1 MITPKTWRCPSLW
14 NFFGLDHNY
23 QKHLYEQAF
32 ALKYH
37 GNWSFIE
44 IYNLPVKLRNWF
56 TERLNQQKEYEH
68 EQIEKAR
75 GKGASSGKQTHT
87 LS

>member
-1 MITPKTWRCPSLW
+1 M
-14 NFFGLDHNY
+14 
-23 QKHLYEQAF
+23 F

-44 IYNLPVKLRNWF
+44 IYNLPIGLRNWF
-56 TERLNQQKEYEH
+56 TERLKKQLEYEK
-68 EQIEKAR
+68 EQIESA
-75 GKGASSGKQTHT
+75 ASSKGGAKTYE

>member
-1 MITPKTWRCPSLW
+1 MVTPKTWRCPLLW
-14 NFFGLDHNY
+14 NFFGLDYNY
-23 QKHLYEQAF
+23 QKSLYEQIF

-44 IYNLPVKLRNWF
+44 VYNLPIGLRNWF
-56 TERLNQQKEYEH
+56 TQRLKEQLEFEK
-68 EQIEKAR
+68 EQIEKS
-75 GKGASSGKQTHT
+75 SSGKDSGKTYE

>member
-1 MITPKTWRCPSLW
+1 MATPKTWRCPLLW

-23 QKHLYEQAF
+23 QKSLYEQIF

-44 IYNLPVKLRNWF
+44 VYNLPVGLRNWF
-56 TERLNQQKEYEH
+56 VDRLKS
-68 EQIEKAR
+68 QIEFEKDQIQ
-75 GKGASSGKQTHT
+75 KASSGKENNKTYD